1 MPLFA
6 VITEPNKIELQEKA
20 DLIPKPQEV
29 IIAPEV
35 TGICGTDL
43 ALFSGDYQVPL
54 PLTPG
59 HEFVGKV
66 IEVGKGVDKSWL
78 DKKVTGEINNT
89 CIAYKWD
96 PLCKACRI
104 GLPNH
109 CLKRSVLGIINHN
122 GAFAE
127 QVAVP
132 AGALHKI
139 PDSIPSQTAVLIEP
153 LAAALQTFDLSPV
166 KPSDT
171 VVVIGCGR
179 LGILIIFAA
188 ILKGLNPIAI
198 TRSEEKRYRAM
209 NFGVKRAFFPK
220 DAEKEIKSLTGGLGA
235 DMVVESTGDPEGLSL
250 ALDLIRPRGTIALKT
265 TCGLPT
271 QGFNT
276 TQVAVDE
283 ICIQGSRCGR
293 FYPAIEILNKHQ
305 KQLGSLISSIH
316 PLNEIQSAFES
327 AKTESKTLIDIGL
340 SQK

>member
-35 TGICGTDL
+35 AGICGTDL
-43 ALFSGDYQVPL
+43 ALFSGDYQIPL

-66 IEVGKGVDKSWL
+66 IEVGKGVDKSWI
-78 DKKVTGEINNT
+78 DKRVTGEINNT

-96 PLCKACRI
+96 PLCKACRV

-132 AGALHKI
+132 AGSLHKI
-139 PDSIPSQTAVLIEP
+139 PDSIPSKTAVLIEP
-153 LAAALQTFDLSPV
+153 LAAALQTFDLSPM
-166 KPSDT
+166 KPTDT
-171 VVVIGCGR
+171 IVVIGCGR

-198 TRSEEKRYRAM
+198 ARSEEKRYRALSY
-209 NFGVKRAFFPK
+209 GVKRAFSPK
-220 DAEKEIKSLTGGLGA
+220 DAEKEIKSLTGGFGA
-235 DMVVESTGDPEGLSL
+235 DMVIESTGDPEGLSL
-250 ALDLIRPRGTIALKT
+250 ALNLIRPRGTIALKT
-265 TCGLPT
+265 TCGIPT
-271 QGFNT
+271 RGFNT
-276 TQVAVDE
+276 TQVVVDE

-293 FYPAIEILNKHQ
+293 FFPAIEILDKHQ
-305 KQLGSLISSIH
+305 KQLANLISSIH
-316 PLNEIQSAFES
+316 PFNEIGSAFES
-327 AKTESKTLIDIGL
+327 AKTESKALIDIAL
-340 SQK
+340 T

>member
-6 VITEPNKIELQEKA
+6 VITGPNKIEIQEKA

-29 IIAPEV
+29 IVAPEV
-35 TGICGTDL
+35 AGICGTDL

-59 HEFVGKV
+59 HEFIGKV
-66 IEVGKGVDKSWL
+66 IDIGKGVDKSWL
-78 DKKVTGEINNT
+78 NKKVTGEINNT
-89 CIAYKWD
+89 CIANKWD

-132 AGALHKI
+132 EGVLHQI
-139 PDSIPSQTAVLIEP
+139 PKSIPSQTAVLIEP
-153 LAAALQTFDLSPV
+153 LAAALQTFDLSPT
-166 KPSDT
+166 KPNDT

-198 TRSEEKRYRAM
+198 SRSEEKRYRAL
-209 NFGVKRAFFPK
+209 NFGVKHALLPK

-235 DMVVESTGDPEGLSL
+235 DIVVESTGAPEGLSL
-250 ALDLIRPRGTIALKT
+250 ALNLIRPRGTIALKT
-265 TCGLPT
+265 TCGLPA

-293 FYPAIEILNKHQ
+293 FFPAIEILEKHQ
-305 KQLGSLISSIH
+305 KQLSSLITSIH
-316 PLNEIQSAFES
+316 PFKEIES
-327 AKTESKTLIDIGL
+327 ALKAAKNESKVLLDIALG
-340 SQK
+340 QK